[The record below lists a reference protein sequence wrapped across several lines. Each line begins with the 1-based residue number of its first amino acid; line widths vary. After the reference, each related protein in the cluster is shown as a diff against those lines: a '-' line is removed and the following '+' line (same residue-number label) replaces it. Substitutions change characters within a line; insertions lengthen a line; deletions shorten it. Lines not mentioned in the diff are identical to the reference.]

1 MQHPLLEQAP
11 ELYDDIEF
19 PDYCFTN
26 SSDDPEGIQLFE
38 NSLSKRL
45 LQ

>member
-26 SSDDPEGIQLFE
+26 SSDDPEGIQEPRRSQQNFF
-38 NSLSKRL
+38 
-45 LQ
+45 